1 MLELR
6 VVEKS
11 HSSLCSPVLLV
22 KKSNRFCFERRKL
35 NSITKSDSYPL
46 PAADRI
52 LSMLRQPK
60 FISSVDLKSDFW
72 QIPLTNDNKEKTAFT
87 QFTVLLFDLSNS
99 TQCMQ
104 QVMDVVFGPELEPNV
119 FVYLDDIIIIS
130 STFEEHI
137 ELLNEV
143 RNHLRGTNLTINLDK
158 CKFFR

>member
-1 MLELR
+1 MII
-6 VVEKS
+6 KKK
-11 HSSLCSPVLLV
+11 LL
-22 KKSNRFCFERRKL
+22 L
-35 NSITKSDSYPL
+35 
-46 PAADRI
+46 
-52 LSMLRQPK
+52 LS
-60 FISSVDLKSDFW
+60 
-72 QIPLTNDNKEKTAFT
+72 

-143 RNHLRGTNLTINLDK
+143 RNHLQGTNLTINLDK